1 MAERATIIGAG
12 IVGICTAIS
21 LLEKGFE
28 VVLVDRDGPAE
39 GASHGNAG
47 VISPWTC
54 VPQSMPG
61 TWRSIPKWLLD
72 PEGPVALRWGYLP
85 KFIPWAL
92 KFLAAGN
99 EERLPA
105 IADAMQAL
113 NRPNVD
119 LYRQMLDG
127 TSQEHLIVDSMYVH
141 VFRNPAG
148 ADLKKLAWKLRKER
162 GVPLELAGPDQL
174 REIEP
179 ALSTDFK
186 AAVLMKGQA
195 RASDPGGVGRA
206 LAEKAKRMGAV
217 FHRVGVSRI
226 QPDPKGGWTIHT
238 YDGELEA
245 EKLVIAAGAWSAR
258 LLAPLGYKLPLEAE
272 RGYHLVFKDPGITL
286 NNSIMDADAKFVAS
300 SMAAGVR
307 CAGTAEFAGLDA
319 PPDYRRAR
327 IFIRLARNLL
337 PDINTDDRIEWMGN
351 RPSFPDSLPC
361 LGKIPGQEG
370 LFCAFG
376 HSHYGFGMAPNT
388 GRVVAEVIAGAL
400 PNIDM
405 EPYRVDRFK

>member
-21 LLEKGFE
+21 LLEKGFD

-195 RASDPGGVGRA
+195 RAADPGGVGRA

-238 YDGELEA
+238 DDGELEA

-327 IFIRLARNLL
+327 IFIRLAKNLL

-388 GRVVAEVIAGAL
+388 GRVVAEVVAGAL

>member
-1 MAERATIIGAG
+1 MVERVTIIGAG

-28 VVLVDRDGPAE
+28 VLLVDRDEPAE

-54 VPQSMPG
+54 IPQSMPG
-61 TWRSIPKWLLD
+61 MWRSIPKWLLD
-72 PEGPVALRWGYLP
+72 PEGPVALRLGYLP

-127 TSQEHLIVDSMYVH
+127 TGYEHLIVDSMYVH
-141 VFRNPAG
+141 VFRNPASV
-148 ADLKKLAWKLRKER
+148 DLKKLAWTLREER
-162 GVPLELAGPDQL
+162 GVPLELVGQEQL
-174 REIEP
+174 HEIEP
-179 ALSTDFK
+179 ALSPDFK

-195 RASDPGGVGRA
+195 RALDPGGVGKA
-206 LAEKAKRMGAV
+206 LAKKAKRMGAM
-217 FHRVGVSRI
+217 FQRGGVRRI
-226 QPDPKGGWTIHT
+226 QPNSEGGWTLHT
-238 YDGELEA
+238 DGGELEA
-245 EKLVIAAGAWSAR
+245 KRVVIAAGAWSAR

-272 RGYHLVFKDPGITL
+272 RGYHLVFKDPGITV
-286 NNSIMDADAKFVAS
+286 NNSIMDTDAKFVAS
-300 SMAAGVR
+300 SMEAGVR
-307 CAGTAEFAGLDA
+307 CAGTAEFAGLDV

-327 IFIRLARNLL
+327 VFVRLASNLF
-337 PDINTDDRIEWMGN
+337 PNINTDNRIEWMGS

-388 GRVVAEVIAGAL
+388 GRVVAEVVAGAP
-400 PNIDM
+400 PNIHM
-405 EPYRVDRFK
+405 EPYRVDRFR

>member
-21 LLEKGFE
+21 LLEKGFD

-226 QPDPKGGWTIHT
+226 QPDPKGGWRIHT
-238 YDGELEA
+238 DDGELEA

-327 IFIRLARNLL
+327 IFIRLAKNLL

-388 GRVVAEVIAGAL
+388 GRVVAEVVAGAL